1 MVIEGNVRK
10 TYGHAQDLLGF
21 SGRHDCGCDGLSL
34 EQEERIEGRL
44 RMKEGREN
52 GGSREKINLRRRG
65 VRGIW
70 GEGKKLR
77 RTCKKVAL
85 ERIFPVPR

>member
-1 MVIEGNVRK
+1 MVTAVM
-10 TYGHAQDLLGF
+10 
-21 SGRHDCGCDGLSL
+21 LSL

-44 RMKEGREN
+44 RMKEEIERMEKSREN
-52 GGSREKINLRRRG
+52 KSAPTGGERYL
-65 VRGIW
+65 

-77 RTCKKVAL
+77 RTCKRSAF